1 MTKLSDLNQSLTEI
15 HHGQIVELNVR
26 KNGYNITELAR
37 LAHVKRRTVYNWFNQ
52 KYLKPEIIHRVGCIL
67 KHDFSKEFP
76 GMFTGVE
83 FKSSA
88 MDTKFPDPQL
98 KSDLDQDNH
107 VWKNRYINLLEEYR
121 KVLCTY
127 LQVKERRFEK
137 TKVL

>member
-1 MTKLSDLNQSLTEI
+1 
-15 HHGQIVELNVR
+15 
-26 KNGYNITELAR
+26 
-37 LAHVKRRTVYNWFNQ
+37 
-52 KYLKPEIIHRVGCIL
+52 
-67 KHDFSKEFP
+67 
-76 GMFTGVE
+76 MFTGVE

-98 KSDLDQDNH
+98 KSDLDQDNQ

-137 TKVL
+137 TKV